1 MRAALFDLDGVLID
15 TEGLYTDFWA
25 KTGREYGIP
34 DPDFALS
41 IKGNNLE
48 KILSTHFPDSEVQ
61 KKVVNDLNRF
71 EADMPFAFFEGAE
84 RLISELKAQGWKC
97 ALVTSSDKK
106 KMASLYLTIPQ
117 LQTVMDAIVTGDM
130 VSRSKPDPEG
140 YLLGAKLVGVHI
152 EDCIVFEDSFAGLQ
166 AGRSA
171 GAKVVGLATTNP
183 RETLTGK
190 ADRIYDAIAEIT
202 LQDLI
207 DL

>member
-15 TEGLYTDFWA
+15 TESLYTIFWA
-25 KTGREYGIP
+25 GIGLEYGIP

-48 KILSTHFPDSEVQ
+48 KILSEHFPDSEVQ
-61 KKVVNDLNRF
+61 KEVVNRLNDY
-71 EADMPFAFFEGAE
+71 EANMPFAFFEGAE
-84 RLISELKAQGWKC
+84 RLISELKAGGWKC
-97 ALVTSSDKK
+97 ALVTSSDRK
-106 KMASLYLTIPQ
+106 KMASLYHTLPQ
-117 LQTVMDAIVTGDM
+117 LQSMMDAIVTGDM

-140 YLLGAKLVGVHI
+140 YLLGAELVGAHP

-166 AGRSA
+166 AGRAS
-171 GAKVVGLATTNP
+171 GAKVVALATTNP
-183 RETLTGK
+183 RESLIGK
-190 ADRIYDAIAEIT
+190 ADLVFPSISAIT